1 MSDGAVAPLLI
12 NDARAEPAFTDHPAF
27 RRYGIQSYIAVPL
40 TRRDGSYFGTLC
52 AFDPQPTDLT
62 EESFEIFHL
71 LANLIAF
78 ELEADEAERRARE
91 AAERLAQQ
99 SRELARLEEREQIAM
114 DLHDGVIQSLY
125 SVVLGLGA
133 EQLHAGQTDADRGV
147 GNAIDGIN
155 RVIQEIRN
163 DIFDLRLRD
172 LGEGGLRGGIEVLA
186 EELRINTLVQPHL
199 DVAAV
204 DTAERCVD
212 ADAVTNLLYI
222 AREAT
227 SNVIRHAQASTVT
240 IRLATTDH
248 ELVLTIRDNGRG
260 FDPEATESRLGNGL
274 RNIRDRARA
283 IGGTFSIAS
292 LPGQGTAVC
301 VRVPCEPPAEGV

>member
-1 MSDGAVAPLLI
+1 VSDGAVAPLLI

-27 RRYGIQSYIAVPL
+27 RLYGIQSYIAVPL
-40 TRRDGSYFGTLC
+40 TRRDGTYFGTLC

-91 AAERLAQQ
+91 VAERLAQQ
-99 SRELARLEEREQIAM
+99 SRELARLEERERIAM

-133 EQLHAGQTDADRGV
+133 EQLHAGQTDADGGV
-147 GNAIDGIN
+147 GKAIDGIN

-163 DIFDLRLRD
+163 NIFDLRLRD
-172 LGEGGLRGGIEVLA
+172 LGEGGLCGGIEVLA

-227 SNVIRHAQASTVT
+227 SNVIRHARATTVT
-240 IRLATTDH
+240 IRLATTDD

-283 IGGTFSIAS
+283 IGGTLSIAS

>member
-1 MSDGAVAPLLI
+1 VSDGAVAPLLI

-27 RRYGIQSYIAVPL
+27 RLYGIQSYIAVPL

-91 AAERLAQQ
+91 VAERLAQQ
-99 SRELARLEEREQIAM
+99 SRELARLEERERIAM

-147 GNAIDGIN
+147 GKAIDGIN

-163 DIFDLRLRD
+163 NIFDLRLRD

-204 DTAERCVD
+204 ATAERCVD

-227 SNVIRHAQASTVT
+227 SNVIRHARATTVT
-240 IRLATTDH
+240 IRLATTDD

-292 LPGQGTAVC
+292 RPGQGTAVC

>member
-1 MSDGAVAPLLI
+1 VSDGAVAPLLI
-12 NDARAEPAFTDHPAF
+12 NDARVQSAFAEHPAF
-27 RRYGIQSYIAVPL
+27 KLYGIQSYIAVPL
-40 TRRDGSYFGTLC
+40 IRRDGSYFGTLC

-99 SRELARLEEREQIAM
+99 SRELARLEERERIAM

-227 SNVIRHAQASTVT
+227 SNVIRHARATTVA

-248 ELVLTIRDNGRG
+248 ELGGDRLHGVGLGHG
-260 FDPEATESRLGNGL
+260 SGEASQLGNGL

-283 IGGTFSIAS
+283 IGGTLSIAS
-292 LPGQGTAVC
+292 LPGQGTTISVH
-301 VRVPCEPPAEGV
+301 VPCEPPAEGV

>member
-1 MSDGAVAPLLI
+1 MNDGAVAPILI
-12 NDARAEPAFTDHPAF
+12 NDARAAPAFTDHPAL
-27 RRYGIQSYIAVPL
+27 RLYGIQSYIAVPL

-62 EESFEIFHL
+62 EDNFEIFHL

-91 AAERLAQQ
+91 VAERLAQQ
-99 SRELARLEEREQIAM
+99 SRELARLEERERIAM

-133 EQLHAGQTDADRGV
+133 EQLHVGQTDRAIGK
-147 GNAIDGIN
+147 AIDGIN

-163 DIFDLRLRD
+163 NIFDLRLRD

-199 DVAAV
+199 DLAAV
-204 DTAERCVD
+204 DSLERCVD

-227 SNVIRHAQASTVT
+227 SNVIRHARANTVT
-240 IRLATTDH
+240 IRLATTDD
-248 ELVLTIRDNGRG
+248 ELVLTIHDNGRG

>member
-1 MSDGAVAPLLI
+1 MNDGAVAPILI
-12 NDARAEPAFTDHPAF
+12 NDARAAPAFTDHPAL
-27 RRYGIQSYIAVPL
+27 RLYGIQSYIAVPL

-62 EESFEIFHL
+62 EDNFEIFHL

-91 AAERLAQQ
+91 VAERLAQQ
-99 SRELARLEEREQIAM
+99 SRELARLEERERIAM

-133 EQLHAGQTDADRGV
+133 EQLHAGQTDRAIGK
-147 GNAIDGIN
+147 AIDGIN

-163 DIFDLRLRD
+163 NIFDLRLRD

-199 DVAAV
+199 DLAAV
-204 DTAERCVD
+204 DSLERCVD

-227 SNVIRHAQASTVT
+227 SNVIRHARANTVT
-240 IRLATTDH
+240 IRLATTDD
-248 ELVLTIRDNGRG
+248 ELVLTIHDNGRG

>member
-1 MSDGAVAPLLI
+1 VSDGAVAPLLI
-12 NDARAEPAFTDHPAF
+12 NDARAAPAFADHPAL
-27 RRYGIQSYIAVPL
+27 RLYGIQSYIAVPL
-40 TRRDGSYFGTLC
+40 MRRDGSYFGTLC

-62 EESFEIFHL
+62 EDNFEIFHL

-78 ELEADEAERRARE
+78 ELEADEAERHARE
-91 AAERLAQQ
+91 VAERLAQQ
-99 SRELARLEEREQIAM
+99 SRELARLEERERIAM

-133 EQLHAGQTDADRGV
+133 EQLHAGQTDRAIGK
-147 GNAIDGIN
+147 AIDGIN

-163 DIFDLRLRD
+163 NIFDLRLRD

-186 EELRINTLVQPHL
+186 EELRINTLVQPHV

-204 DTAERCVD
+204 DSVERCVD

-222 AREAT
+222 TREAT
-227 SNVIRHAQASTVT
+227 SNVIRHARANTVT
-240 IRLATTDH
+240 IRLATTDD

-260 FDPEATESRLGNGL
+260 FDPEATESRLGDGL

-301 VRVPCEPPAEGV
+301 VRVPCKPPGEGV